1 MKQLKHFV
9 LPVILLVSSHLLYG
23 QKDAEL
29 ELKDLNLPNTPAFT
43 LLDYSP
49 TVIDR
54 PGTAKTFATNIVSLL
69 GQSQSLPKN
78 FAMEVSPFWL
88 FKSKLTVYKYHGINE
103 SKSKQQNIF
112 ANVRNASISIGS
124 VYKDSSKTHAFDAN
138 YIAIGGRVN
147 LIKVIR
153 KPTIAATI
161 STIKGIAARQVT
173 LVAPVTGK
181 CIGVHSNT
189 SSPEYKECVKKGL
202 EDAFSKDEQGMVV
215 LEKRMQQILEIN
227 PLFQMDV
234 AFATSRVFKD
244 NTLDSDRRYRTGVWT
259 TMELSLPLTKSA
271 DVEKLIENKN
281 YINIY
286 GTLRYMNEDSTT
298 DFKTF
303 HEQKLLDFG
312 GRFELEFDKLSIS
325 FETIHRVNR
334 SNEDLN
340 TSRNVGILQYKI
352 NDRLYLSGTF
362 GKNFGTVRNVIA
374 LFGLNWGFGKQS
386 LTEK

>member
-1 MKQLKHFV
+1 MKQFQQFALT
-9 LPVILLVSSHLLYG
+9 VILLVSHSSFILG
-23 QKDAEL
+23 QNEPKL

-88 FKSKLTVYKYHGINE
+88 FKNKLTVYKYHGIDEN
-103 SKSKQQNIF
+103 KGKQQNIF
-112 ANVRNASISIGS
+112 SNLRNASISIGS
-124 VYKDSSKTHAFDAN
+124 VFKDSSKAHKFDAN

-161 STIKGIAARQVT
+161 STIKAIAARHVT
-173 LVAPVTGK
+173 LVAPVAAK
-181 CIGVHSNT
+181 CLGVHT
-189 SSPEYKECVKKGL
+189 VGTPEYNECLKKGL
-202 EDAFSKDEQGMVV
+202 EDAFTNDQSGIVI
-215 LEKRMQQILEIN
+215 LEKRLQKILEIK
-227 PLFQMDV
+227 PIFQADI

-244 NTLDSDRRYRTGVWT
+244 NTFENDRKYRTGFWT
-259 TMELSLPLTKSA
+259 TMEFSLPLTKTNNI
-271 DVEKLIENKN
+271 EKMIENKN

-286 GTLRYMNEDSTT
+286 GTLRYINEDSTT

-312 GRFELEFDKLSIS
+312 GRFELEFDKLSVS
-325 FETIHRVNR
+325 FETIHRKNQTDK
-334 SNEDLN
+334 NLN

-352 NDRLYLSGTF
+352 NDQLFLSGTF